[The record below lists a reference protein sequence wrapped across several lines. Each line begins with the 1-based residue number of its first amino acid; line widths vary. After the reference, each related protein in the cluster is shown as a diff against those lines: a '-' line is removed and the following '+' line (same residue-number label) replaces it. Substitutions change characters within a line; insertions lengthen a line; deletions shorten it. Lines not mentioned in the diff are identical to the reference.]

1 MSLFDEFAK
10 DAEGYLQK
18 DEPAKPGAVYT
29 KAEVDRLLEEQ
40 AKSILRQ
47 IKQLP
52 EDPEEEEQEEQE
64 EEQEEKENEETE

>member
-10 DAEGYLQK
+10 DAESYLQK

-47 IKQLP
+47 IKQI
-52 EDPEEEEQEEQE
+52 PEETEEEEEQE
-64 EEQEEKENEETE
+64 EEQEEKEDEETE

>member
-10 DAEGYLQK
+10 DAESYLQK

-47 IKQLP
+47 IKQI
-52 EDPEEEEQEEQE
+52 PEETEEEEEQE
-64 EEQEEKENEETE
+64 EEQEEKEYEETE

>member
-10 DAEGYLQK
+10 DAESYLQK

-47 IKQLP
+47 VKQLP
-52 EDPEEEEQEEQE
+52 EEPEEEKEEQE

>member
-10 DAEGYLQK
+10 DAESYLQK
-18 DEPAKPGAVYT
+18 NEPAKPGAVYT

-47 IKQLP
+47 IKQI
-52 EDPEEEEQEEQE
+52 PEETEEEEEQE
-64 EEQEEKENEETE
+64 EEQEEKEDEETE

>member
-10 DAEGYLQK
+10 DAESYLQK

-47 IKQLP
+47 IKQIP
-52 EDPEEEEQEEQE
+52 EEPEEEEEQE
-64 EEQEEKENEETE
+64 EEQEEKEYEETE